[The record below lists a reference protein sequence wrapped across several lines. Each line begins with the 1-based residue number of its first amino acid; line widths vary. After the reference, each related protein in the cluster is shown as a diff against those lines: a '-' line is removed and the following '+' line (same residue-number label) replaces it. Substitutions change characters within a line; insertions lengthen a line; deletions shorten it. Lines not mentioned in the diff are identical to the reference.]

1 MSIATCPIFDET
13 EALKVLHDFWGLSG
27 TLKPL
32 DSYLDQ
38 NFMVKTP
45 EGQKYVLKIANIE
58 TPQNWLDLQN
68 KVMEHLLDTSIPKV
82 IAAKNGEG
90 MIFYQLHWW
99 RVLNFLEGNM
109 LSTIPYKSN
118 DLLTEIGTFVGTIS
132 HKLSTF
138 NHEAANR
145 PIQWDLQLAE
155 KLITE
160 WVDFIDDQTI
170 KDNIITI
177 LNSWKSKQ
185 EAVSQLR
192 KSIIHADLT
201 RYNLLLDNKAK
212 KVQGVIDFGDVCLS
226 WTIGELAVLVLESAM
241 TDSPN
246 PFEDAY
252 QVVKAYHAIFPLTK
266 TEIELLYL
274 LIQLRSAVIVSASAR
289 QLSIEPLNEYVKKQ
303 AIADRKMFMQLTT
316 EKRHFATT
324 LFLKAC
330 GFLDDT
336 NILTPFFEQH
346 SIEKIIHTNQNI
358 PVIDISP
365 ASDIFDDGAWLDDG
379 SCQNKIASL
388 LNEGFGRTTYLSP
401 TIKNSHQGFDNE
413 TIALGI
419 FLFLPKDTPI
429 LAPFDMELISKTEN
443 KTVFKIEHFYLNLYA
458 LETGLST
465 NTFIKTGQKIGHS
478 KKEKTRFGN
487 AIFIQIDLS
496 GNAPQYCNVSEVN
509 IWKSLCYNPNV
520 LLGLPQTA
528 FEWLPSTKHL
538 SERRQQNIQQA
549 QEYYY
554 EKPMNL
560 VRGWQQYLIADDGK
574 VYLDAINNVT
584 HLGHSHPKI
593 TAAACQQLRKL
604 NTNARFL
611 FEQNI
616 DYAEKLLRHFPPSLN
631 VVFYTCSGSEAN
643 DLALR
648 LARAYTNE
656 NDIIVIDG
664 EYHGNTTAVDE
675 ISTCLMDNPTA
686 SKSIRPFTHPLIQ
699 PNTFRGKYDA
709 KTPDVATLYAQNAK
723 DTIANIQKQGRNV
736 AAFISES
743 LLGSGGGVEMP
754 KGYLKQV
761 YQAVHE
767 AGGVCI
773 ADEVQIGFGRMGTHF
788 WGFEKEGVL
797 PDIVTLGKPMGNGH
811 PVSAVVTTKAIASA
825 YQKKYTYFNTF
836 AGSPVSTQIANTV
849 LDVIEAESLQE
860 NANVVGQFF
869 KSALETLVD
878 DYDMVGAI
886 YGHAFYLGVDI
897 VENKKTKKPA
907 PEKAMLICEAMQKKG
922 VIVYPTGD
930 YYNILKIKP
939 PMCFT
944 KENAS
949 FFVESLKS
957 ILDVMAD

>member
-13 EALKVLHDFWGLSG
+13 EALKVLHNFWGLSG

-68 KVMEHLLDTSIPKV
+68 KVMEHLLDASIPKV

-90 MIFYQLHWW
+90 MIFYQWHWW
-99 RVLNFLEGNM
+99 RVLNFLEGSM
-109 LSTIPYKSN
+109 LSAIPYKSN

-155 KLITE
+155 KLITK

-170 KDNIITI
+170 KDSIITI

-185 EAVSQLR
+185 ETISQLR

-201 RYNLLLDNKAK
+201 RYNLLLDDKARK
-212 KVQGVIDFGDVCLS
+212 IQGVIDFGDVCLS

-252 QVVKAYHAIFPLTK
+252 QVVKAYHTVFPLTK
-266 TEIELLYL
+266 TEIELLYV

-336 NILTPFFEQH
+336 NILTSFFEQH
-346 SIEKIIHTNQNI
+346 SVEKIIHTNQNI

-419 FLFLPKDTPI
+419 FIFLPKDTPI
-429 LAPFDMELISKTEN
+429 LAPFDMELISKTGN
-443 KTVFKIEHFYLNLYA
+443 KTVFKSEHFYLNLYT
-458 LETGLST
+458 LETSLST
-465 NTFIKTGQKIGHS
+465 NTFIKAGQKIGHS
-478 KKEKTRFGN
+478 KREKTRFGN

-496 GNAPQYCNVSEVN
+496 GNTPQYCNASEVN
-509 IWKSLCYNPNV
+509 IWQSLCYNPNV

-538 SERRQQNIQQA
+538 SKRRQQNIQQA

-723 DTIANIQKQGRNV
+723 ETIAYIQKQGRNV

-761 YQAVHE
+761 YKAVHD

-811 PVSAVVTTKAIASA
+811 PVSAVVTTKAIATA

-836 AGSPVSTQIANTV
+836 AGSPVSTQIASTV

-886 YGHAFYLGVDI
+886 YGHSFYLGVDI

-957 ILDVMAD
+957 ILDVMEG